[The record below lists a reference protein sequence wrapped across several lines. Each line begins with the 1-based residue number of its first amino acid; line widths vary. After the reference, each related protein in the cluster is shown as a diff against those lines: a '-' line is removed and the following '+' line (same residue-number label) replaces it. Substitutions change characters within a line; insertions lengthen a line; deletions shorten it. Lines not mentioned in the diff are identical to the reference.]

1 MVSSYKGLSA
11 HLTLVRFLA
20 CVYFHVLPPATAL
33 HKSPPTVLAHEWT
46 VARVGAH
53 VIPQTLGR
61 AQLLATFWTLHASVQ
76 TDGLIL
82 RFGVIRFVAQMR
94 TLPPRRLE
102 ILPTVSATE
111 IAFSGNHR
119 HVVPSLAVIL

>member
-1 MVSSYKGLSA
+1 MVSSDEGLSA
-11 HLTLVRFLA
+11 HLTLVRFLS

-33 HKSPPTVLAHEWT
+33 HKPPPAVLADKRAVT
-46 VARVGAH
+46 RVGAH

-82 RFGVIRFVAQMR
+82 RLSVIRFVTQMR
-94 TLPPRRLE
+94 TLPPR
-102 ILPTVSATE
+102 
-111 IAFSGNHR
+111 
-119 HVVPSLAVIL
+119 